1 MKTQQSKFSEI
12 VQEDQRG
19 SFASDTTS
27 HKHPSYAGISSMTVQ
42 KNRCSKGHTDRILRM
57 RMGT

>member
-19 SFASDTTS
+19 LFSSDITS
-27 HKHPSYAGISSMTVQ
+27 HKHPSYTEISSMTVQ
-42 KNRCSKGHTDRILRM
+42 KNRCSKGHTDRIPSM
-57 RMGT
+57 QMGT